1 MELNG
6 FTSEDYIYLRVFDE
20 VTIITSKYSDGKT
33 VYPKGKILRFKKE
46 DLEWNVF
53 SRHFPGIYGFDVID
67 NPECSKAAVMPY
79 DKYSIIRFKEDKQ
92 VDVCLW
98 PDETYSFG
106 AWLCEKITGDD
117 RPMISIFDFDS
128 PQTKVGKNLNS
139 IRKSPAT
146 INEENQTLTVG
157 KRNIDLYLDFKA
169 GEELDFKNRDVASLF
184 LDHNYMKLLSHCE
197 TIADPEKEA
206 LFAEDFKY
214 TFQQGDHFYQFY
226 MLNPEIKVKTE
237 KELREILDFYSIRTD
252 IKRDDDGY
260 IRYVYFA
267 DFDMISRDKV
277 AKMLKFATPVPV
289 IEARKHLSEIERVA
303 NEKQEQEM
311 AAWRKKQQQEQEE
324 LEVLYEG
331 KKNDASLFPGV
342 NGNFIHTMPHT
353 SSLTN
358 PNASIEEVREFYK
371 RLKEINSAIL
381 QGMYFYGGTLPY
393 ILTNARDCRSFGD
406 VDIFVPVSMMSDLR
420 EELKKQSSFRIFHD
434 SKYYT
439 ESYNLTSRVYKKE
452 IAKKDPIEE
461 ASQFLSLITS
471 PNINNTVDSDGKNI
485 FESFIDSGRSYYQV
499 PQDFGFKGSL
509 FGINISVFPIYDYKN
524 NLMAK
529 SFNIRDMY
537 QFLLGVRV
545 MNNTKLSDFVR
556 SVNVFDSDINILPL
570 EYTIVS
576 KESAIKEGYIKRTD
590 KDAIDLAY
598 IEEHKKEL
606 GISDE
611 VIARLKANY
620 PNYSVSVAYAL
631 QKNGTVETVSGEA
644 YRKLILKD
652 NGRVI
657 S

>member
-20 VTIITSKYSDGKT
+20 VTIITSKYSYDKT

-46 DLEWNVF
+46 DLEGNVF
-53 SRHFPGIYGFDVID
+53 SRHFPGIYDFEVVD
-67 NPECSKAAVMPY
+67 NLECSEAAVMPY
-79 DKYSIIRFKEDKQ
+79 DKYSSIRFKEDKQ
-92 VDVCLW
+92 VNVCLW
-98 PDETYSFG
+98 PDETYSFSD
-106 AWLCEKITGDD
+106 WLYRKITGDD

-184 LDHNYMKLLSHCE
+184 LDHNTMKLLSHCE

-277 AKMLKFATPVPV
+277 AKMLKFATPITV
-289 IEARKHLSEIERVA
+289 IEARKHLLEIERA
-303 NEKQEQEM
+303 AKEKEKQELKAYAEKMAEEEAQVDALYQE
-311 AAWRKKQQQEQEE
+311 
-324 LEVLYEG
+324 
-331 KKNDASLFPGV
+331 KKNDATIFPGV
-342 NGNFIHTMPHT
+342 NGNFVHTMT

-471 PNINNTVDSDGKNI
+471 PDINNTVDSDGKNV
-485 FESFIDSGRSYYQV
+485 FESFLDSGRSYYQV

-631 QKNGTVETVSGEA
+631 QENGNVETVSGEA

-652 NGRVI
+652 KGRVI

>member
-1 MELNG
+1 MELND
-6 FTSEDYIYLRVFDE
+6 FNSEDYIYLRVFED

-53 SRHFPGIYGFDVID
+53 SRHFPGKDDFDIVD
-67 NPECSKAAVMPY
+67 NPECSQSSVMPY
-79 DKYSIIRFKEDKQ
+79 DKYSSIRFKGDKQ
-92 VDVCLW
+92 VNVCLW
-98 PDETYSFG
+98 PEETYSFSD
-106 AWLCEKITGDD
+106 WLCEKITGDD

-184 LDHNYMKLLSHCE
+184 LDHNYMKLLTHCE
-197 TIADPEKEA
+197 VILGPEKDN
-206 LFAEDFKY
+206 LFEEDFKY
-214 TFQQGDHFYQFY
+214 TFENGDHFYQFY
-226 MLNPEIKVKTE
+226 VLNPEIKVKTE
-237 KELREILDFYSIRTD
+237 RELREILDFYSVHTD
-252 IKRDDDGY
+252 IKRDEERF

-289 IEARKHLSEIERVA
+289 IEAREHLSEIERVA
-303 NEKQEQEM
+303 SEKQEQEM
-311 AAWRKKQQQEQEE
+311 AAWRKKQQKEQEK
-324 LEVLYEG
+324 LEVLYES
-331 KKNDASLFPGV
+331 KKNDATIFPGV
-342 NGNFIHTMPHT
+342 NGNFIHTMPPT
-353 SSLTN
+353 SLLTN
-358 PNASIEEVREFYK
+358 PNVSIEEVREFYK

-420 EELKKQSSFRIFHD
+420 EELKKQPTFRIFHD

-452 IAKKDPIEE
+452 IAKRDPIEE

-471 PNINNTVDSDGKNI
+471 PDINNTVDSDGKNV
-485 FESFIDSGRSYYQV
+485 FESFLDSGRPYYQV

-509 FGINISVFPIYDYKN
+509 FGINISVFPIYDYEN

-537 QFLLGVRV
+537 QFLLGVRL
-545 MNNTKLSDFVR
+545 MNNTKLSDFAR
-556 SVNVFDSDINILPL
+556 SVNVFDTEVNILPL

-611 VIARLKANY
+611 VIAELRKNY
-620 PNYSVSVAYAL
+620 PDYSISVAYAL
-631 QKNGTVETVSGEA
+631 EENGTVETVSGEA